1 MKLRNLLPVLVAAVV
16 FVAAIVLVQPPPT
29 LTVVVAAS
37 DLAAGRILE
46 PQDVAV
52 QEFPEELAPADAF
65 GAPDGVIG
73 QTLRVD
79 RSAGDILRAS
89 NLGEPVTLAGNERAV
104 AIHVR
109 DSAGLAGLLNPG
121 DVVGVV
127 AVLEVQTPGAVPGT
141 YSKATI
147 EPLRVLYLSPE
158 FQVRAQATPQ
168 VDPVTGLARTGDDR
182 ELEGTVVL
190 AVPTSAQ
197 VVFYDFADRQAANE
211 LVPVNALELLAA
223 LDSSAS
229 ATLSLYLVPSAA
241 EGFASSG
248 LFLPDLIRTPVPTPT
263 PTATPEGFRPTP
275 TAGG

>member
-1 MKLRNLLPVLVAAVV
+1 MKVRNLLPVIVAVLV
-16 FVAAIVLVQPPPT
+16 FLAAIVLVQPPAT
-29 LTVVVAAS
+29 VAVVVAAS
-37 DLAAGRILE
+37 DLPVGRILE
-46 PQDVAV
+46 PQDVALAD
-52 QEFPEELAPADAF
+52 FPEDLAPADAF
-65 GAPDGVIG
+65 AALENVVGE
-73 QTLRVD
+73 TLRVD

-89 NLGEPVTLAGNERAV
+89 NMGEPVTLAGNERAV
-104 AIHVR
+104 AIRVR

-127 AVLEVQTPGAVPGT
+127 AVMEVQNPGAVPGT

-158 FQVRAQATPQ
+158 FQVRAQATPA
-168 VDPVTGLARTGDDR
+168 VDPVTGLPRTGDER

-197 VVFYDFADRQAANE
+197 VVFYDFADLEAANE

-223 LDSSAS
+223 LDAS
-229 ATLSLYLVPSAA
+229 NTATLSLYLVPGGA
-241 EGFASSG
+241 EGFATSG
-248 LFLPDLIRTPVPTPT
+248 LFLPDLVRTPVPMPT